1 MAVKNAE
8 TSKIILKVE
17 NGMGEGGKPVYASRT
32 FQHINPA
39 LSDDDAYAIGEA
51 LAGLQTHTLGTVSR
65 TDSAQLAAV

>member
-1 MAVKNAE
+1 MAVKNGE

-17 NGMGEGGKPVYASRT
+17 NGFSKNGATAYAQRT

-51 LAGLQTHTLGTVSR
+51 LAGLQDHTLGNVSR
-65 TDSAQLAAV
+65 TDSASLIAG